1 MTVSQQ
7 RRLLINSQNGA
18 GQTKRGAM
26 MNVGF
31 RLLRGGDSRCQIRRL
46 NQSVNQSEESP
57 AERRARGAVFS
68 SQLEGAELHIQI
80 DPPFDWEPIST
91 GNSQS
96 ISRATEMDFERPDF
110 LEIFSYKCFKP
121 ISAKRFFAGESL
133 NAERMAQPANRQNA

>member
-7 RRLLINSQNGA
+7 RRLLINSQRSA
-18 GQTKRGAM
+18 RQTKRGAV

-31 RLLRGGDSRCQIRRL
+31 RLLRRGNRRFQNRRL

-57 AERRARGAVFS
+57 AERRARAAAFS
-68 SQLEGAELHIQI
+68 RKFESAELHIQI

-96 ISRATEMDFERPDF
+96 ISRATEMDFERTNF
-110 LEIFSYKCFKP
+110 LKVL
-121 ISAKRFFAGESL
+121 R
-133 NAERMAQPANRQNA
+133 